1 MLYTPGE
8 LIIDTVSRKARVWDP
23 PSNWQGKMKRAFLIL
38 LGCWVLANPE
48 SLLAQQ
54 SSRSLTQDA
63 MTECHN
69 GRVDRDRASRV
80 GHFEKGQALG
90 EQAVA
95 LDERSADAHFALFCN
110 LGELLRI
117 DGELTITSVMG
128 FRRMTNELDR
138 TLEIAP
144 DHLDAMSAKGA
155 FLLRLPSLLGG
166 NREKGEKLLQYVLLK
181 SPQSV
186 NARLSLAKSYCAD
199 GRHSEALSLAS
210 EALDLI
216 QTHQWDDF
224 TPEAE
229 KVWAQLHAN
238 AGKAN

>member
-1 MLYTPGE
+1 MTR
-8 LIIDTVSRKARVWDP
+8 T
-23 PSNWQGKMKRAFLIL
+23 FLLL
-38 LGCWVLANPE
+38 LGCWIVTNPGT
-48 SLLAQQ
+48 LLAQQ
-54 SSRSLTQDA
+54 SSQPLAHEA
-63 MTECHN
+63 MAECST
-69 GRVDRDRASRV
+69 GRVTQDRASRV
-80 GHFEKGQALG
+80 SHFEKGRALG

-95 LDERSADAHFALFCN
+95 LDDRSAEAHFALFCN
-110 LGELLRI
+110 LGELMRI
-117 DGELTITSVMG
+117 DGELSLTSVMG
-128 FRRMTNELDR
+128 FRRMVNELDR

-144 DHLDAMSAKGA
+144 DHLDALSAKGA

-166 NREKGEKLLQYVLLK
+166 DREKGEKLLQYVLLK

-186 NARLSLAKSYCAD
+186 NARLSLAKIYCAD

-216 QTHQWDDF
+216 QTHRWDDF

-238 AGKAN
+238 AAKAN